1 MVELPSLV
9 PAEFVVPARLEAEH
23 GLLLRMLSAAD
34 VEVRA
39 HPMDQQSLFPVDIA
53 AAVTTL
59 SWRK

>member
-34 VEVRA
+34 VEVR
-39 HPMDQQSLFPVDIA
+39 PTQWINSRYSL
-53 AAVTTL
+53 
-59 SWRK
+59 